1 MSLSTPEPVPTF
13 AFAAPLAVPS
23 RRRPITRAEFE
34 HLARIGFFGP
44 DEHLELIEGEIVEK
58 MTQNSP
64 HATAIRRLET
74 VLGRIFGE
82 GFDIR
87 PQLPLALGPL
97 SQPEPDIAVVPGSF
111 EDYEAAHPA
120 TAVLVVEVSDT
131 TLAGDRGVKTG
142 LYARAGI
149 GDYWIVNLPDR
160 VLEVYRE
167 PTAMPGQ
174 PLDHGYRTLTRLLP
188 GDTVAPLA
196 APDAPIPV
204 SDLLPRPAAAP

>member
-1 MSLSTPEPVPTF
+1 MSLSTPEPVPTS
-13 AFAAPLAVPS
+13 AFAAPPPFLP

-44 DEHLELIEGEIVEK
+44 DEHVELIEGEIVEK

-64 HATAIRRLET
+64 HATALRLTEKA
-74 VLGRIFGE
+74 LNRAFGE
-82 GFDIR
+82 GFDVR
-87 PQLPLALGPL
+87 PQMPLALDSK
-97 SQPEPDIAVVPGSF
+97 SQPEPDVAVVTGSPY
-111 EDYEAAHPA
+111 DYQDAHPSR
-120 TAVLVVEVSDT
+120 AVLVVEVSDT

-196 APDAPIPV
+196 APDAPTPV